1 MRLSAVLLIAALLV
15 QAPLLVRTAG
25 AQTVPAALTSDPAP
39 DPKNPARLEVVHVP
53 TVGGL
58 KVNGVVF
65 VPSGAGPHPTVVL
78 FHGLPGNERNYDLA
92 QTLRRAGWTVLSIN
106 YRGSWGSPGAYS
118 FAGDLED
125 AKAALAFVRDPANV
139 SLGFDGRRIVVIG
152 HSLGGWVTAHTVAG
166 DPGVLG
172 GVMISAGDI
181 GLLGVAAKMSRE
193 KAVAAIAD
201 MHETL
206 TTSPQDMAAE
216 VAAHATEFGFSA
228 VVPALAQR
236 RLLVLYSN
244 DFVKAHSESLIRQ
257 LKAAGDTTLDTGYA
271 DTDHSWDDHRI
282 TLQTLILD
290 WLAKLPGTRAP

>member
-1 MRLSAVLLIAALLV
+1 MRLSAVLLIAALVV
-15 QAPLLVRTAG
+15 QAPFLVRTAG
-25 AQTVPAALTSDPAP
+25 AQTVPAAITTDPAP

-78 FHGLPGNERNYDLA
+78 FHGLPGNEKNYDLA

-125 AKAALAFVRDPANV
+125 AKAALAFVRDPANA

-152 HSLGGWVTAHTVAG
+152 HSLGGWVTAHTVAA

-172 GVMISAGDI
+172 GVMISAGDM

-228 VVPALAQR
+228 AVPALAQR

-257 LKAAGDTTLDTGYA
+257 LKAAGDTTLDTAYA

-282 TLQTLILD
+282 TLQILILD
-290 WLAKLPGTRAP
+290 WLARLPGARAP

>member
-1 MRLSAVLLIAALLV
+1 MRLCALFLIAVMSSVAPPLV
-15 QAPLLVRTAG
+15 QTVA
-25 AQTVPAALTSDPAP
+25 AQTVPVAITTDPTP
-39 DPKNPARLEVVHVP
+39 DPKNPARLEVVHLP

-78 FHGLPGNERNYDLA
+78 FHGLPGNEKNYDLA

-125 AKAALAFVRDPANV
+125 AKAALIFVRDPANAG
-139 SLGFDGRRIVVIG
+139 LGFDARRIVVIG

-172 GVMISAGDI
+172 GVMISAGDM
-181 GLLGVAAKMSRE
+181 GLLGVAAKMARD
-193 KAVAAIAD
+193 KAVASIAD

-206 TTSPQDMAAE
+206 TTSPEDMAAE
-216 VAAHATEFGFSA
+216 VAAHASEFGFPA
-228 VVPALAQR
+228 VVPTLAKR

-244 DFVKAHSESLIRQ
+244 DFVKSHSEGLIRQ
-257 LKAAGDTTLDTGYA
+257 LKAAGDMTLDTGYV
-271 DTDHSWDDHRI
+271 DTDHSWNDHRI
-282 TLQTLILD
+282 ALQTQILE
-290 WLAKLPGTRAP
+290 WLAKLPGAHGP

>member
-1 MRLSAVLLIAALLV
+1 MRLSAALLITALCLASPV
-15 QAPLLVRTAG
+15 LARAEAVPTL
-25 AQTVPAALTSDPAP
+25 PAAITTDPTP
-39 DPKNPARLEVVHVP
+39 DPKFPARLEVVHVP

-65 VPSGAGPHPTVVL
+65 VPTGAGPHPTVVL

-125 AKAALAFVRDPANV
+125 AKAALAFVRDPANA
-139 SLGFDGRRIVVIG
+139 SLGFDGQRIVVIG

-181 GLLGVAAKMSRE
+181 GMLGVAAKMARD
-193 KAVAAIAD
+193 KAVASIAD

-206 TTSPQDMAAE
+206 TSSPEDMAAE
-216 VAAHATEFGFSA
+216 AAAHATAFGFSA
-228 VVPALAQR
+228 VVPALAKR

-244 DFVKAHSESLIRQ
+244 DFVKSHSEGLVRQ

-282 TLQTLILD
+282 ALQVMILD
-290 WLAKLPGTRAP
+290 WLAKLPGAPRP